1 MKQTRITVDLQDPEL
16 LKMLKLEA
24 AVERRPMREIV
35 RKAIQGFFSNKKEH
49 LALMKAAESAFQ
61 EWDNPR
67 DADYDRF

>member
-1 MKQTRITVDLQDPEL
+1 MKQTRITIDLQDPEL

-35 RKAIQGFFSNKKEH
+35 RKAIQGFFTNKKEH
-49 LALMKAAESAFQ
+49 QALMKAAEASFL

>member
-1 MKQTRITVDLQDPEL
+1 MKQTRITIDLRDPEL

-35 RKAIQGFFSNKKEH
+35 RKAIQGFFSNKRAFQALVKE
-49 LALMKAAESAFQ
+49 AEAAFQ